1 MFTLITLHVVHMRRS
16 QPSFVAMEEVEAKS
30 LDISKALR
38 SASDAVVADQLTEN
52 KLQSKI
58 YSERTAIED
67 IEETLAAGRR
77 KVRRLRAQI
86 TRLETD
92 PEAVGPAGP
101 VGPKGPVGDAGP
113 SGRRGPAGAMGP
125 QGHGYPG
132 MPGET
137 PPTQ

>member
-67 IEETLAAGRR
+67 IEETVRTTFLILQAFIMAGSWLLAAARFEG
-77 KVRRLRAQI
+77 
-86 TRLETD
+86 
-92 PEAVGPAGP
+92 
-101 VGPKGPVGDAGP
+101 
-113 SGRRGPAGAMGP
+113 
-125 QGHGYPG
+125 
-132 MPGET
+132 
-137 PPTQ
+137 